1 MKRDSTPARGQFGVR
16 GMIAV
21 AISALVAISASCD
34 DDDPMGPGDDEVA
47 QVIIEFVDDTLTVGD
62 DVQLTVTV
70 IDQDGDTL
78 SSQTVNYTSSNTAV
92 ASVSTTGLVSGLMAG
107 SATITATVDNVS
119 DSVTIEVEADTTA
132 AALTL
137 DPGDTNLALVGD
149 TLTFGATVTT
159 AGGDTLTGQVVAFE
173 SLETDVATVDPSTG
187 LVTAVAVGRA
197 DIVATSGSVS
207 DTVEVSVGTLAT
219 GSEGALVLTPGT
231 LTVAVGATSPLTV
244 AVTDTTG
251 AAITLPLIDF
261 LSDATTIAT
270 VNQFGV
276 VTGVATGTANVV
288 ATFGGVTD
296 TTAVTVP

>member
-1 MKRDSTPARGQFGVR
+1 MVAL
-16 GMIAV
+16 AV
-21 AISALVAISASCD
+21 SALVAISAACDD
-34 DDDPMGPGDDEVA
+34 DDDPMGPGDGDDVA

-62 DVQLTVTV
+62 EVQLTVTV

-78 SSQTVNYTSSNTAV
+78 SSQTVNYTSSNMAV
-92 ASVSTTGLVSGLMAG
+92 ASVSTTGLVSALMAG
-107 SATITATVDNVS
+107 SATITATVDDVS

-137 DPGDTNLALVGD
+137 DPGDTNFALVGD
-149 TLTFGATVTT
+149 TLTFTATVTT

-173 SLETDVATVDPSTG
+173 SLETAVATVDPSTG

-197 DIVATSGSVS
+197 DIVATSGAVS
-207 DTVEVSVGTLAT
+207 DTIEVSVGTLAT
-219 GSEGALVLTPGT
+219 GSEGALTLTPGT
-231 LTVAVGATSPLTV
+231 LMVAVGATSPLTV

-251 AAITLPLIDF
+251 AAITTPLIDF

-270 VNQFGV
+270 VDQFGV
-276 VTGVATGTANVV
+276 VTGVATGTANVI

>member
-1 MKRDSTPARGQFGVR
+1 MK
-16 GMIAV
+16 GMVALAV
-21 AISALVAISASCD
+21 SALVAISAACDD
-34 DDDPMGPGDDEVA
+34 DDDPMGPGDGDEVA
-47 QVIIEFVDDTLTVGD
+47 QVIIEFDDDALTVGD
-62 DVQLTVTV
+62 EVQLTVTV
-70 IDQDGDTL
+70 IDQEGDTL
-78 SSQTVNYTSSNTAV
+78 SSQTVDYMSSNTAV
-92 ASVSTTGLVSGLMAG
+92 ASVSTTGLVSALTAG
-107 SATITATVDNVS
+107 SATITATVDEVS
-119 DSVTIEVEADTTA
+119 DSVTIEVEEDTTA
-132 AALTL
+132 AVLTL

-149 TLTFGATVTT
+149 TLTFTATVTT
-159 AGGDTLTGQVVAFE
+159 AGGDTLTGQVVEFE
-173 SLETDVATVDPSTG
+173 SLETDVATVDASTG

-207 DTVEVSVGTLAT
+207 DTVEVSVGTAAT
-219 GSEGALVLTPGT
+219 GSEGALTLTPGT

-251 AAITLPLIDF
+251 AAITTPLIDF
-261 LSDATTIAT
+261 SSDATAIAT